1 MNNLEENMQRIVDVV
16 VSSCI
21 TTINIEG
28 SELVSKEE
36 ILSKSKKQNAVK
48 ARHILAFALHRY
60 GYTYSS
66 ISALLGCTKS
76 AVSKMIAQ
84 HSEYKKTNKPYLLAC
99 KSIKLYIEGNDNVS

>member
-1 MNNLEENMQRIVDVV
+1 MNELETKMQRIVDVV

-21 TTINIEG
+21 TTIRMAG

-60 GYTYSS
+60 GFTYSS
-66 ISALLGCTKS
+66 ICGLLGCTKS
-76 AVSKMIAQ
+76 AVSKMITQ
-84 HSEYKKTNKPYLLAC
+84 HTEYKKQSKTYLLAC